1 MSASADAGSAAAAAA
16 ADAADTAASTGTA
29 GDVID
34 TNGVSVISSLCVA
47 CEARGETR
55 LLLLK
60 IPFFRDIILAAFSCE
75 ACGEQHDEAAP
86 RQGRGD
92 WLQSCCHGASVLTK
106 ATVAAAG
113 TLRNNVVQAR
123 LAIAPRPL
131 PLPGA
136 AAFLTLFHRR
146 RAQQRGADGRV
157 RARRRHL

>member
-1 MSASADAGSAAAAAA
+1 MSAAADAGSAAAAAA
-16 ADAADTAASTGTA
+16 ADAADAAASTGTA

-75 ACGEQHDEAAP
+75 ACGEQQRDEAP
-86 RQGRGD
+86 RQGR
-92 WLQSCCHGASVLTK
+92 
-106 ATVAAAG
+106 AAG
-113 TLRNNVVQAR
+113 CRAAVGERACLQKQQSLLRR
-123 LAIAPRPL
+123 LCAVWWKRSWPIRRDRCHWLCRRA
-131 PLPGA
+131 
-136 AAFLTLFHRR
+136 LTPFHRR
-146 RAQQRGADGRV
+146 RAQQRGADCRV